1 MLAPLRWFT
10 LALQFLTI
18 IPTPSVQQATQQDVR
33 RSVVFFPVIGILL
46 GFALWVVQWVLIQ
59 YIPGLPAAVVSLSI
73 YTLATGALHIDGLM
87 DLADAVG
94 SRRPREA
101 AIEIMKDSRVGA
113 IGVVAGVLVML
124 GKLSAI
130 SSLPP
135 HRWSAFVIV
144 PMMSRLGMV
153 WSMAIAP
160 AARNQ
165 GIGAVFARKVPGWTV
180 ALSTCISA
188 GVCLLMLPTYECL
201 WVLLYSAA
209 TVVLVSGWVMRR
221 FGGTT
226 GDAYGALNELLEWV
240 GWVVFVCFGA

>member
-1 MLAPLRWFT
+1 M
-10 LALQFLTI
+10 
-18 IPTPSVQQATQQDVR
+18 DV
-33 RSVVFFPVIGILL
+33 
-46 GFALWVVQWVLIQ
+46 
-59 YIPGLPAAVVSLSI
+59 
-73 YTLATGALHIDGLM
+73 
-87 DLADAVG
+87 ADAVG

-101 AIEIMKDSRVGA
+101 ALEIMKDSRVGA
-113 IGVVAGVLVML
+113 MGVVAGVLVLL

-135 HRWSAFVIV
+135 NRWSAFVIV

-153 WSMAIAP
+153 WSMALAP

-165 GIGAVFARKVPGWTV
+165 GVGALFARKIPGWTV

-188 GVCLLMLPTYECL
+188 GVCQLMLPTRECL
-201 WVLLYSAA
+201 WVLLYCAA